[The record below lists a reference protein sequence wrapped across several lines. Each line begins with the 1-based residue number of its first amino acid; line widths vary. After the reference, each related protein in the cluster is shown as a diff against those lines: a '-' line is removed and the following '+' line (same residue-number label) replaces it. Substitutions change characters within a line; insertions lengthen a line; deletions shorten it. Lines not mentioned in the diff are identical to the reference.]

1 MSTPE
6 SAQTPGPSESPAPSE
21 TGVRGRT
28 RRAILSAAAS
38 LLARRRAA
46 TLAEIAEAAD
56 VGRSTLHRYFPDR
69 EELMR
74 AVVDDSVEAIGR
86 SVEAAAIDQGPPLE
100 AMRRLVAAMVDVGDR
115 IMFLWGDARVLEE
128 YGPRAGWGSEAPDG
142 DSAEECE
149 GDEAYADDPV
159 LRLIERGRAEG
170 VFDAGLSPEWIQ
182 HTLWALVFTGVED
195 ADKGLLPRHGVT
207 ATVIRT
213 FENGIRPPA

>member
-1 MSTPE
+1 MSTTE
-6 SAQTPGPSESPAPSE
+6 TPE

-38 LLARRRAA
+38 LLARRHGA

-69 EELMR
+69 DELLR
-74 AVVDDSVEAIGR
+74 AVVHDSLEAIGR
-86 SVEAAAIDQGPPLE
+86 SVEGAAIGDGPPLE
-100 AMRRLVAAMVDVGDR
+100 GMRRLVAAMVAAGDR
-115 IMFLWGDARVLEE
+115 IMFLWGDPRVLKE
-128 YGPRAGWGSEAPDG
+128 YGPEP
-142 DSAEECE
+142 CE
-149 GDEAYADDPV
+149 GDEDFDDPV
-159 LRLIERGRAEG
+159 LRLIQRGQAEG
-170 VFDAGLSPEWIQ
+170 VFDAGLSAEWIQ

-213 FENGIRPPA
+213 FENGIRPPAS